1 MILVFGHRIDLILVL
16 AVVLVA
22 LSVLYGMFILVLSR
36 FEPQRSQHRRV
47 KIATVPGHHKV
58 VFVIPCLNEER
69 VLRPSLERLVGLD
82 HPDLQIMVID
92 DGSDDGT
99 AEIVRSFPDPRV
111 HLF

>member
-69 VLRPSLERLVGLD
+69 VLRPSLDPEFSCFGLPGEECELSRGEVD
-82 HPDLQIMVID
+82 PQSLCEGSQGCGD
-92 DGSDDGT
+92 DC
-99 AEIVRSFPDPRV
+99 A
-111 HLF
+111 